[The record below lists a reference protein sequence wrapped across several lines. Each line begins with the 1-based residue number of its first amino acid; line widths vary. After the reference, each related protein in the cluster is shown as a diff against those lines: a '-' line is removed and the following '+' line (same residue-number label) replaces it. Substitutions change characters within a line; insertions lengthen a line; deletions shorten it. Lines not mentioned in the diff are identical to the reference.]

1 MSQARQGD
9 DDSPEQRLGV
19 WTIDTALW
27 ASLVVSVLVPV
38 GWLGAESFGKGNCH
52 DARGIVAIAHWFD
65 PVFFQ
70 YNLVL
75 AAVAILVTP
84 TVPFLYCR
92 SMAGKK
98 KARLI
103 RELPATDTATATA
116 RVDHRTR
123 FRFYYG
129 SALLTTL
136 IVTLGISILLFFKP
150 LRDASLQCG
159 VDFSQGANMLVMGPF
174 LGSYGDS
181 QSDAFETFYRH
192 LIFGQTGFQFGF
204 LGAYIYFLGALARAY
219 FALDLTPETLI
230 DGSVRIGTA
239 SVVSLVLSFVMVSW
253 LPNWLPV
260 VCFFFGFFPRRA
272 LAFLEQFALKAT
284 RTKAVPYQMI
294 PLTQLFGMS
303 FAHELRLDREGFDSA
318 ENLSFSDPAD
328 LAVRTGFSY
337 GQLRQWK
344 SEAWL
349 AVHLRESYASFVER
363 TGITSRDE
371 LEAYFRTAPDDDKAQ
386 SLLPGDEKDAK
397 LQALRVK
404 LRVIRT
410 LLKAEDEGRMCGA

>member
-1 MSQARQGD
+1 MSRARQGE
-9 DDSPEQRLGV
+9 DDSPEHRPGV
-19 WTIDTALW
+19 WTVDTALW
-27 ASLVVSVLVPV
+27 ATLVVSVLAPV
-38 GWLGAESFGKGNCH
+38 AWLGAESLQSGNCH
-52 DARGIVAIAHWFD
+52 DTRGILAIAHWFD

-75 AAVAILVTP
+75 AAMAILVTP

-103 RELPATDTATATA
+103 RELPSTESAAATA
-116 RVDHRTR
+116 RVDRRTR

-129 SALLTTL
+129 GALLTTL
-136 IVTLGISILLFFKP
+136 IVTLGVSILLFFKP
-150 LRDASLQCG
+150 LRDVSSQCG
-159 VDFSQGANMLVMGPF
+159 VDFSKGANMLVMGPF
-174 LGSYGDS
+174 IGSYGDA
-181 QSDAFETFYRH
+181 QSDGFETFYRH

-204 LGAYIYFLGALARAY
+204 LGAYIYFLGTLARAY

-239 SVVSLVLSFVMVSW
+239 SIVSLVLSFLMVSW

-272 LAFLEQFALKAT
+272 FAFLEQFVSKAT
-284 RTKAVPYQMI
+284 RTRAAPYQMI
-294 PLTQLFGMS
+294 PLTHLYGMS
-303 FAHELRLDREGFDSA
+303 YSHELRLNREGFDTA
-318 ENLSFSDPAD
+318 ENFSFSDPVD
-328 LAVRTGFSY
+328 LAVRTGFSF

-349 AVHLRESYASFVER
+349 AVHLRESYAGFVER

-371 LEAYFRTAPDDDKAQ
+371 LEGFFRTAPDDDKAQ
-386 SLLPGDEKDAK
+386 LLLLGDDKDAK
-397 LQALRVK
+397 LRALRFK
-404 LRVIRT
+404 LAVIRT
-410 LLKAEDEGRMCGA
+410 LLKAEDEGRRQ